1 MLTCSLLAAAVLH
14 ATATAEK
21 PQEGVSLTV
30 YSSADPAGFNPQ
42 QFIQQ
47 QRMSGQDN
55 IWGVPGYGV
64 IKEVRR
70 VTVPKGMG
78 ALSFTDVAAWI
89 DPTTVSF
96 NDLDDAKT
104 TVLEQNFQFDL
115 VSPSKLMEKFLGR
128 EISLSVAMG
137 DGVSYVAGT
146 LLSANQGSVV
156 LQTATGVKIVPMSGA
171 QIQLGELPGG
181 LLTKP
186 TLVWKLASE
195 SGGEHLVRTTYQT
208 AGMTWR
214 SDYNIVVNGS
224 DTKGD
229 ITAWVT
235 LMNLSGASFSN
246 AELKL
251 VAGDVHK
258 IEASRPMP
266 RGMMRGEA
274 IAMADAGVKI
284 VPMSGAQLQLGD
296 LPGGLLT
303 KPTLVWKL
311 ASESGG
317 EHLVRTTYQTA
328 GMTWRS
334 DYNIVINGNDTKGD
348 ITAWVTLMNL
358 SGASF
363 SNAELKLVAGDVHK
377 IEASRPMPR
386 GMMRGEAIAMADAG
400 GFVEKEFADF
410 HLYTLPRRTD
420 VLQNSTQQI
429 ALFPPVSGFKVT
441 RELVFDFTGGMGA
454 PGQPILDRDFVV
466 ASKAKPSILVSFEN
480 KKENSLGMPLPKGK
494 IRVYKE
500 DPSDGTLEFIGE
512 DLIDHTPR
520 NETVK
525 IRLGE
530 AFDVVGERIRSDFTI
545 DNAAKRMTET
555 FKIELRNQ
563 KSAAQKVRVIERP
576 YRWTNW
582 QITKKNTEFEKLDS
596 GTIRFDVDIPSEGA
610 RTIEYTVVYTW

>member
-1 MLTCSLLAAAVLH
+1 M
-14 ATATAEK
+14 
-21 PQEGVSLTV
+21 
-30 YSSADPAGFNPQ
+30 
-42 QFIQQ
+42 
-47 QRMSGQDN
+47 
-55 IWGVPGYGV
+55 
-64 IKEVRR
+64 
-70 VTVPKGMG
+70 
-78 ALSFTDVAAWI
+78 
-89 DPTTVSF
+89 SF

-128 EISLSVAMG
+128 EISLAVAMG
-137 DGVSYVAGT
+137 EGVSNVRGT

-156 LQTATGVKIVPMSGA
+156 LQTAEGVKIVPMAGA
-171 QIQLGELPGG
+171 QLQLGELPGG

-195 SGGEHLVRTTYQT
+195 T
-208 AGMTWR
+208 
-214 SDYNIVVNGS
+214 
-224 DTKGD
+224 
-229 ITAWVT
+229 
-235 LMNLSGASFSN
+235 
-246 AELKL
+246 
-251 VAGDVHK
+251 
-258 IEASRPMP
+258 
-266 RGMMRGEA
+266 
-274 IAMADAGVKI
+274 
-284 VPMSGAQLQLGD
+284 
-296 LPGGLLT
+296 
-303 KPTLVWKL
+303 
-311 ASESGG
+311 GG

-334 DYNIVINGNDTKGD
+334 DYNIVINGSDTRGD

-358 SGASF
+358 SGASYEG
-363 SNAELKLVAGDVHK
+363 AELKLVAGDVHK
-377 IEASRPMPR
+377 VQAQPMIAGRAMRMEAM
-386 GMMRGEAIAMADAG
+386 AMADAA
-400 GFVEKEFADF
+400 GFQEKEFADF

-429 ALFPPVSGFKVT
+429 ALFPPVSGFKVK

-454 PGQPILDRDFVV
+454 PGQPILDRDFVI

-480 KKENSLGMPLPKGK
+480 KKDNSLGMPLPKGK

-545 DNAAKRMTET
+545 DNAARRMTET

-582 QITKKNTEFEKLDS
+582 EITAKNTEFAKLDS
-596 GTIRFDVDIPSEGA
+596 GTIAFEVDVPSEGA
-610 RTIEYTVVYTW
+610 RTIEYTVRYSW

>member
-1 MLTCSLLAAAVLH
+1 MLGYTTLAHLTLGAAVL
-14 ATATAEK
+14 AAPVADTAAQNAK
-21 PQEGVSLTV
+21 PADKPREGVSITV

-55 IWGVPGYGV
+55 VWGVPGYGV
-64 IKEVRR
+64 IKVVRK
-70 VTVPKGMG
+70 VAVPKGVG
-78 ALSFTDVAAWI
+78 ELAFTDVAAWI

-128 EISLSVAMG
+128 EISLAVAMG
-137 DGVSYVAGT
+137 EGVSNVRGT

-156 LQTATGVKIVPMSGA
+156 LQTAEGVKIVPMAGA
-171 QIQLGELPGG
+171 QLQLGELPGG

-195 SGGEHLVRTTYQT
+195 T
-208 AGMTWR
+208 
-214 SDYNIVVNGS
+214 
-224 DTKGD
+224 
-229 ITAWVT
+229 
-235 LMNLSGASFSN
+235 
-246 AELKL
+246 
-251 VAGDVHK
+251 
-258 IEASRPMP
+258 
-266 RGMMRGEA
+266 
-274 IAMADAGVKI
+274 
-284 VPMSGAQLQLGD
+284 
-296 LPGGLLT
+296 
-303 KPTLVWKL
+303 
-311 ASESGG
+311 GG

-334 DYNIVINGNDTKGD
+334 DYNIVINGSDTRGD

-358 SGASF
+358 SGASYEG
-363 SNAELKLVAGDVHK
+363 AELKLVAGDVHK
-377 IEASRPMPR
+377 VQAQPMIAGRAMRMEAM
-386 GMMRGEAIAMADAG
+386 AMADAA
-400 GFVEKEFADF
+400 GFQEKEFADF

-429 ALFPPVSGFKVT
+429 ALFPPVSGFKVK

-454 PGQPILDRDFVV
+454 PGQPILDRDFVI

-480 KKENSLGMPLPKGK
+480 KKDNSLGMPLPKGK

-545 DNAAKRMTET
+545 DNAARRMTET
-555 FKIELRNQ
+555 FRIELRNQ

-582 QITKKNTEFEKLDS
+582 EITAKNTEFAKLDS
-596 GTIRFDVDIPSEGA
+596 GTIAFEVDVPSEGA
-610 RTIEYTVVYTW
+610 RTIEYTVRYSW

>member
-1 MLTCSLLAAAVLH
+1 MLAISIIAAALAAEPTVAD
-14 ATATAEK
+14 K
-21 PQEGVSLTV
+21 PANTPVAKPADKPREGVSITV

-55 IWGVPGYGV
+55 VWGVPGYGV
-64 IKEVRR
+64 IKVVRK
-70 VTVPKGMG
+70 VAVPKGVG
-78 ALSFTDVAAWI
+78 ELAFTDVAAWI

-128 EISLSVAMG
+128 EISLAVAMG
-137 DGVSYVAGT
+137 EGVSNVRGT

-156 LQTATGVKIVPMSGA
+156 LQTAEGVKIVPMAGA
-171 QIQLGELPGG
+171 QLQLGELPGG

-195 SGGEHLVRTTYQT
+195 T
-208 AGMTWR
+208 
-214 SDYNIVVNGS
+214 
-224 DTKGD
+224 
-229 ITAWVT
+229 
-235 LMNLSGASFSN
+235 
-246 AELKL
+246 
-251 VAGDVHK
+251 
-258 IEASRPMP
+258 
-266 RGMMRGEA
+266 
-274 IAMADAGVKI
+274 
-284 VPMSGAQLQLGD
+284 
-296 LPGGLLT
+296 
-303 KPTLVWKL
+303 
-311 ASESGG
+311 GG

-334 DYNIVINGNDTKGD
+334 DYNIVINGSDTRGD

-358 SGASF
+358 SGASYEG
-363 SNAELKLVAGDVHK
+363 AELKLVAGDVHK
-377 IEASRPMPR
+377 VQAQPMIAGRAMRMEAM
-386 GMMRGEAIAMADAG
+386 AMADAA
-400 GFVEKEFADF
+400 GFQEKEFADF

-429 ALFPPVSGFKVT
+429 ALFPPVSGFKVK
-441 RELVFDFTGGMGA
+441 RELMFDFTGGMGA
-454 PGQPILDRDFVV
+454 PGQPILDRDFVI

-480 KKENSLGMPLPKGK
+480 KKDNSLGMPLPKGK

-545 DNAAKRMTET
+545 DNAARRMTET

-582 QITKKNTEFEKLDS
+582 EITAKNTEFAKLDS
-596 GTIRFDVDIPSEGA
+596 GTIAFEVDVPSEGA
-610 RTIEYTVVYTW
+610 RTIEYTVRYSW

>member
-258 IEASRPMP
+258 IEAARPMS
-266 RGMMRGEA
+266 RGMMRGEVM
-274 IAMADAGVKI
+274 AMADA
-284 VPMSGAQLQLGD
+284 
-296 LPGGLLT
+296 
-303 KPTLVWKL
+303 
-311 ASESGG
+311 
-317 EHLVRTTYQTA
+317 A
-328 GMTWRS
+328 GF
-334 DYNIVINGNDTKGD
+334 
-348 ITAWVTLMNL
+348 A
-358 SGASF
+358 
-363 SNAELKLVAGDVHK
+363 
-377 IEASRPMPR
+377 
-386 GMMRGEAIAMADAG
+386 
-400 GFVEKEFADF
+400 EKEFADF